1 VVVVM
6 TGNLPFRNYGRVCVN
21 YIGVRT

>member
-1 VVVVM
+1 VVM
-6 TGNLPFRNYGRVCVN
+6 TGNLPFRNYGRVCVK